1 MIAVRKLW
9 LLFAEFVTITL
20 AIVFVV
26 TLVRPDW
33 SPWRKS
39 IVEIRESALPGG
51 LLPAGQAQRALTYSE
66 AAKKAMPSVVNISS
80 NKKIRPP
87 ANHPLLKDPLLRR
100 FYGLPEEDQ
109 PQSSLGSGVIVS
121 AQGYIL
127 TNEHVVEASNDIQI
141 ALSDGRVFSAKVV
154 GADPDTDLAVLKIDA
169 SDIKPVTF
177 GQSDR
182 AQVGDVVLAI
192 GDPFGIGN
200 TVTMGI
206 VSALGRSRL
215 GVNTYENFIQTDAA
229 INPGNSGGALVDIN
243 GNLIGI
249 NSVIYSQSGGS
260 QGIGFAIPVSMAKNV
275 MEQIIAN
282 GSVTRGWIGIEVN
295 DVTPD
300 LAESLSLKTAR
311 GALVTGVV
319 RASPAERGGMQ
330 PGDVIVQID
339 GKPAIDSV
347 AARGMIS
354 ELAPGKGTAFTVI
367 RKQKEVNLQVAVG
380 KRPRINARQ

>member
-1 MIAVRKLW
+1 MSATRKLW

-26 TLVRPDW
+26 TLARPDW

-39 IVEIRESALPGG
+39 VVEIRESVAPGG
-51 LLPAGQAQRALTYSE
+51 LFPTGQAQRVLTYSDG
-66 AAKKAMPSVVNISS
+66 ARKAMPSVVNISS
-80 NKKIRPP
+80 NKKPRLP
-87 ANHPLLKDPLLRR
+87 ANHPLLNDPLLRR

-121 AQGYIL
+121 SQGYIL
-127 TNEHVVEASNDIQI
+127 TNEHVVEAAADIQV
-141 ALSDGRVFSAKVV
+141 ALSDGRVFPAKVV

-169 SDIKPVTF
+169 PDLKPVTF
-177 GQSDR
+177 GQSEK

-275 MEQIIAN
+275 MEQIIAS
-282 GSVTRGWIGIEVN
+282 GSVTRGWIGIEVG

-300 LAESLSLKTAR
+300 LAESLSLKSAR
-311 GALVTGVV
+311 GALIVGVV
-319 RASPAERGGMQ
+319 RNSPAEKGGML
-330 PGDVIVQID
+330 PGDVIQQIN

-354 ELAPGKGTAFTVI
+354 DLAPSGAARFTVI
-367 RKQKEVNLQVAVG
+367 RKQKELELQLTVA
-380 KRPRINARQ
+380 KRPKATAR

>member
-1 MIAVRKLW
+1 MSATRKLW

-26 TLVRPDW
+26 TLARPDW

-39 IVEIRESALPGG
+39 VVEIRESVAPGG
-51 LLPAGQAQRALTYSE
+51 LFPMGQAQRVLTYSE
-66 AAKKAMPSVVNISS
+66 GAKKAMPSVVNISS
-80 NKKIRPP
+80 NKKVRLPS
-87 ANHPLLKDPLLRR
+87 NHPLLNDPLLRR
-100 FYGLPEEDQ
+100 FYGVPEDDQ

-121 AQGYIL
+121 PQGYIL
-127 TNEHVVEASNDIQI
+127 TNEHVVEAASDIQI
-141 ALSDGRVFSAKVV
+141 ALSDGRVFPAKVV

-169 SDIKPVTF
+169 PDLKPVTF
-177 GQSDR
+177 GQSEK

-282 GSVTRGWIGIEVN
+282 GSVTRGWIGIEVG

-300 LAESLSLKTAR
+300 LTESLSLKSAR
-311 GALVTGVV
+311 GALVLGVV
-319 RASPAERGGMQ
+319 RNSPAEKGGML
-330 PGDVIVQID
+330 PGDVIQQIN

-354 ELAPGKGTAFTVI
+354 ELGPGVGAKFTVV
-367 RKQKEVNLQVAVG
+367 RKQKEMELLLTVA
-380 KRPRINARQ
+380 KRPRNNAR

>member
-1 MIAVRKLW
+1 MSATRKLW

-26 TLVRPDW
+26 TLARPDW

-39 IVEIRESALPGG
+39 VVEIRETAVPGG
-51 LLPAGQAQRALTYSE
+51 LFQTGQAQRVLTYSD
-66 AAKKAMPSVVNISS
+66 AAKKAIPSVVNISS
-80 NKKIRPP
+80 NKKARVP
-87 ANHPLLKDPLLRR
+87 ANHPLLNEPLLRR
-100 FYGLPEEDQ
+100 FYGLPEDEP

-127 TNEHVVEASNDIQI
+127 TNEHVVEAASDIQI
-141 ALSDGRVFSAKVV
+141 ALFDGRVFPAKVV

-169 SDIKPVTF
+169 PDLKPVTF
-177 GQSDR
+177 GQSEK

-229 INPGNSGGALVDIN
+229 INPGNSGGGLVDIN

-282 GSVTRGWIGIEVN
+282 GSVTRGWIGIEVG

-300 LAESLSLKTAR
+300 LAESLSLKRAH
-311 GALVTGVV
+311 GALVVGVV
-319 RASPAERGGMQ
+319 RSGPAEKGGMQ
-330 PGDVIVQID
+330 PGDVIQQIN
-339 GKPAIDSV
+339 GKAAIDSV

-354 ELAPGKGTAFTVI
+354 DLPPGAAARFTVT
-367 RKQKEVNLQVAVG
+367 RKQKELELQLTVA
-380 KRPRINARQ
+380 KRPRSTIAR